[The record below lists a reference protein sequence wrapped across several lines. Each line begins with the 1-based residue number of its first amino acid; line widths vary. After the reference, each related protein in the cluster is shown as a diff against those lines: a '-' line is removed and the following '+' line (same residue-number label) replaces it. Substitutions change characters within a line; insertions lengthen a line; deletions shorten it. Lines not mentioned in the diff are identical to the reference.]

1 MSFCY
6 DIFIFANHH
15 KMKINLIIQ
24 IIVLHLIPLFNEIS
38 DKN

>member
-6 DIFIFANHH
+6 DIFIFVNDH